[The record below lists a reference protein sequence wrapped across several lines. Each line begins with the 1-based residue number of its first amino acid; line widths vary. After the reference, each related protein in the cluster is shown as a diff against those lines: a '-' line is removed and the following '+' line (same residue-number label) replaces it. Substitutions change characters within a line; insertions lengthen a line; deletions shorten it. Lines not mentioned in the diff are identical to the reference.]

1 MTVEDAR
8 RKIAL
13 LRRISTDNGA
23 VAAEVE
29 NAHRLEQALMERY
42 AISAQDLHDAQPRTV
57 FRLNWGYW
65 QELLEEFGLSL
76 TRFGNRGSAMVGTS
90 KLCIRLDKNQ
100 WWVEERS
107 PGGWQTKVRDHGI
120 DALRKY
126 LHDHAP
132 RSYTFSKR

>member
-29 NAHRLEQALMERY
+29 NADRLQKALMERY
-42 AISAQDLHDAQPRTV
+42 AISAQDLRETQPRTV
-57 FRLNWGYW
+57 FHLNWSYW
-65 QELLEEFGLSL
+65 QELLEEYGLKL
-76 TRFGNRGSAMVGTS
+76 ERFGSRGIAMLGNS
-90 KLCIRLDKNQ
+90 KVCIRLDKNE
-100 WWVEERS
+100 WWVEQRS
-107 PGGWQTKVRDHGI
+107 PGGWQTKLRDRGI
-120 DALRKY
+120 NSLRKF
-126 LHDHAP
+126 LFQHAP

>member
-29 NAHRLEQALMERY
+29 NAHRLEKALMERY
-42 AISAQDLHDAQPRTV
+42 AISAQDLRDAQPRTV
-57 FRLNWGYW
+57 FHLNWSYW
-65 QELLEEFGLSL
+65 QELLEEYGLKL
-76 TRFGNRGSAMVGTS
+76 ERFGNRGIAMLGHS
-90 KLCIRLDKNQ
+90 KVCIRLDKHE
-100 WWVEERS
+100 WWVEQRS
-107 PGGWQTKVRDHGI
+107 PGGWQTKLRDRGLNS
-120 DALRKY
+120 LRKF
-126 LHDHAP
+126 LFNNAP

>member
-29 NAHRLEQALMERY
+29 NAHRLEKALMERY
-42 AISAQDLHDAQPRTV
+42 AISAQDVRDAQPRTV
-57 FRLNWGYW
+57 FRLNWSYW

-76 TRFGNRGSAMVGTS
+76 ARFGNRGSAMVGTS
-90 KLCIRLDKNQ
+90 RVRIRLEKNE

-107 PGGWQTKVRDHGI
+107 PGGWQTKVRDRGI
-120 DALRKY
+120 ESLRKY
-126 LHDHAP
+126 LHVHAP